1 MKREEIILR
10 NLYIN
15 FNLRKAPLWSLYF
28 ILFVSCGTTP
38 PEVQKSIHTEG
49 FAGRYSHFK
58 STFGNKSKT
67 PIEDGYLY
75 IGCDGNIKYKIDE
88 PWALLF
94 KEDSD
99 DGNIRSIKDGE
110 VVYKNW
116 MGLTHSDFIKKPA
129 TESSGCHTIHFKNTT
144 FSTFYP
150 IDCSQPRKTFGEHLM
165 EAYDH
170 LKKND
175 YVYCD

>member
-1 MKREEIILR
+1 V
-10 NLYIN
+10 
-15 FNLRKAPLWSLYF
+15 WSLF
-28 ILFVSCGTTP
+28 LLVLASCGSTP
-38 PEVQKSIHTEG
+38 PETMTAIHSKG
-49 FAGRYSHFK
+49 IAGRYSHFK
-58 STFGNKSKT
+58 NTFGNKSEK
-67 PIEDGYLY
+67 PVEDGFLY

-88 PWALLF
+88 SWGLFF

-99 DGNIRSIKDGE
+99 DGSIKSFNGDE
-110 VVYKNW
+110 VKYKNW
-116 MGLTHSDFIKKPA
+116 MGFTHSAVLHQPK
-129 TESSGCHTIHFKNTT
+129 TEQNGCRSIQFKGTT

-150 IDCSQPRKTFGEHLM
+150 FDCSQPRKTFGEHLI